1 MTRSNRTDPASR
13 QAPLAAL
20 AASIAHAMREPLTVI
35 GLEVSAAQRALRGA
49 ESGAGDACGKA
60 CDKSWDDGVAAN
72 LREGLRRIQEQAAR
86 AEAQIRCLQALMR
99 AENGLSGGVP
109 DDCLAP
115 FDLGRAI
122 DDVVPLARAAVYNAG
137 FDLHVEVE
145 PSLARVQGEHGRVQ
159 HAVLG
164 LLAETLDGLGQGA
177 SGPPGAA
184 RLELAA
190 RRDARGS
197 VTMALTL
204 DGATLRSAELPIL
217 PISPVGARAH
227 A

>member
-13 QAPLAAL
+13 RDPLAAL

-35 GLEVSAAQRALRGA
+35 GLEAGAAQRALRGG
-49 ESGAGDACGKA
+49 EGQTAGQIG
-60 CDKSWDDGVAAN
+60 DDEVAAN

-86 AEAQIRCLQALMR
+86 AEAQIRCLHALML
-99 AENGLSGGVP
+99 AEGGLSGGVP
-109 DDCLAP
+109 GDCLAL

-145 PSLARVQGEHGRVQ
+145 PSLARVQGEHARVQ

-164 LLAETLDGLGQGA
+164 LLAETLDGLGSWTSA
-177 SGPPGAA
+177 PPGAG

-190 RRDARGS
+190 RRDAHGS

-204 DGATLRSAELPIL
+204 DGATLRSAELPVTV
-217 PISPVGARAH
+217 SPVGARAH

>member
-13 QAPLAAL
+13 RDPLAAL

-35 GLEVSAAQRALRGA
+35 GLEAGAAQRALRGG
-49 ESGAGDACGKA
+49 EGQTAGQTAGQIG
-60 CDKSWDDGVAAN
+60 DDEVAAN

-86 AEAQIRCLQALMR
+86 AEAQIRCLHALML
-99 AENGLSGGVP
+99 AEGGLSGGVP
-109 DDCLAP
+109 GDCLAL

-145 PSLARVQGEHGRVQ
+145 PSLARVQGEHARVQ

-164 LLAETLDGLGQGA
+164 LLAETLDGLGSWTSA
-177 SGPPGAA
+177 PPGAG

-190 RRDARGS
+190 RRDAHGS

-204 DGATLRSAELPIL
+204 DGATLRSAELPVM
-217 PISPVGARAH
+217 PVSPVGARAH